1 MEVDDVEVSP
11 HRRSN
16 TMTPDRPPS
25 SSAGA
30 EAASDAGAI

>member
-1 MEVDDVEVSP
+1 
-11 HRRSN
+11 
-16 TMTPDRPPS
+16 MTPDRPPS